1 MFVISRLSLFEAAVS
16 ALPQEQQRRP
26 EVASTLY
33 KQCVASAESAVGVS
47 EGCSV
52 AATAAAAAAVAVVA
66 IRQSTSSQSPSSSVT
81 SDDNTT
87 Q

>member
-1 MFVISRLSLFEAAVS
+1 MFVIFRLSLFEAAFS

-52 AATAAAAAAVAVVA
+52 AATAAAAVAVVA

>member
-1 MFVISRLSLFEAAVS
+1 MFVISRLSLFEAAFS
-16 ALPQEQQRRP
+16 APPQEQQRRP

-52 AATAAAAAAVAVVA
+52 KATAAAAVAVVA

>member
-1 MFVISRLSLFEAAVS
+1 MFVISRLSLFEAAFS
-16 ALPQEQQRRP
+16 ALSQEQQRRP

-52 AATAAAAAAVAVVA
+52 KATAAAAVAVVA

>member
-1 MFVISRLSLFEAAVS
+1 MFVISRLSLFEAAFS

-52 AATAAAAAAVAVVA
+52 AATAATAVAVVA

>member
-1 MFVISRLSLFEAAVS
+1 MFVISRLSLFEAAFS
-16 ALPQEQQRRP
+16 APPQEQQRRP

-52 AATAAAAAAVAVVA
+52 KATAAAAVAVVA

-81 SDDNTT
+81 YDNTT

>member
-52 AATAAAAAAVAVVA
+52 AATAAAAVAVVA

>member
-1 MFVISRLSLFEAAVS
+1 MFVISRLSLFEAAFS
-16 ALPQEQQRRP
+16 ALPREQQRRP

-52 AATAAAAAAVAVVA
+52 AAAAAVAVAVVA

>member
-1 MFVISRLSLFEAAVS
+1 MFVISRLSLFEAAFS
-16 ALPQEQQRRP
+16 APPQEQQRRP

-52 AATAAAAAAVAVVA
+52 KATAAAVAVAVVA

>member
-1 MFVISRLSLFEAAVS
+1 MFVISRLSLFEAAFS
-16 ALPQEQQRRP
+16 ALSQEQQRRP

-52 AATAAAAAAVAVVA
+52 AAAAVAVVA

>member
-26 EVASTLY
+26 EVTSTLY

-52 AATAAAAAAVAVVA
+52 AAAAAVAVVA
-66 IRQSTSSQSPSSSVT
+66 IRHSTSSQSPSSSVT